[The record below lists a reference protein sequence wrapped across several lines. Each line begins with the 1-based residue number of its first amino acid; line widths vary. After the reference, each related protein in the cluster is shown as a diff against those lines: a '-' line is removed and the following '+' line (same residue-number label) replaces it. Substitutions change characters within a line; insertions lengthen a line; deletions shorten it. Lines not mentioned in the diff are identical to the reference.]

1 MYKPLIESHVGAWE
15 VAIVLLLV
23 GYILYRMN
31 KPKAA
36 KVIQMILRLL
46 YVIIVG
52 SGIWMLFQFRS
63 SDPLYYVKGL
73 LGIVTVSLAERALSR
88 AAKQQPSVG
97 YLVATLVLFVVVILV
112 GYRVIV

>member
-23 GYILYRMN
+23 GYILYRLD
-31 KPKAA
+31 KQKAA

-46 YVIIVG
+46 YVVIVG
-52 SGIWMLFQFRS
+52 SGLWMLFQFHS
-63 SDPLYYVKGL
+63 SDPLYYLKGL
-73 LGIVTVSLAERALSR
+73 LGIATIALAEIALKR
-88 AAKQQPSVG
+88 AAHRHPSLS
-97 YLVATLVLFVVVILV
+97 YLVAALVLFVVVILI